1 MTNKHWIARRNMPL
15 LPFGENGEGWGEIA
29 EANLRKVD
37 PEKSSVIFRKEYVIE
52 QSPAEAVVKICGL
65 GFYHLYIDGKGMRAR
80 TEQGGD
86 VKLVVKRE
94 LAVGG
99 LER

>member
-1 MTNKHWIARRNMPL
+1 MTNKHWIARRNMPR
-15 LPFGENGEGWGEIA
+15 LPFGENGEGWGDIA

-65 GFYHLYIDGKGMRAR
+65 GFYHLYIDGK
-80 TEQGGD
+80 
-86 VKLVVKRE
+86 K
-94 LAVGG
+94 VGN
-99 LER
+99 